1 MKKAVIVT
9 PFDNYSYNVRIKFV
23 EEYLQ
28 KIGYNVKILSSDFD
42 HRNKEKYQNN
52 RKGLELLKVPE
63 YRRNLSLSR
72 IQSHRIFARK
82 SVKRALQLQ
91 PDLLYVSGPP
101 NFLFKYFATNKSSFK
116 GTKLIFELG
125 DMWPET
131 MPINGKK
138 KTLFKFPMKIWASLR
153 DKYIAKADFTIFEC
167 DLFKEL
173 VNTNIKEIKGGT
185 IYLCKDGT
193 TMELPKEQI
202 SNECIELV
210 YVGSINNIIDVDLI
224 VEISKKIAVKK
235 KTIVHII
242 GDGEQRQ
249 DLISELSGKNI
260 EVNYHGIVYDEVEKS
275 KIYSRC
281 SFAFNIMKETVCVGL
296 TMKSID
302 YFEAGLPLIN
312 NISGDTKTIVEENNC
327 GFNINIQNIDFIVE
341 KISMI
346 SIEEV
351 RILKQNSR
359 HVFDEYFSKSAFIN
373 NFDKVISELLND
385 KEKNNEKNI
394 DF

>member
-153 DKYIAKADFTIFEC
+153 DKYIAKADLTIFEC

-312 NISGDTKTIVEENNC
+312 NISGDTHDLVVNNRC
-327 GFNINIQNIDFIVE
+327 GYNVDRKNLDTVVE
-341 KISMI
+341 KICAVSMD
-346 SIEEV
+346 EV
-351 RILKQNSR
+351 RNMKKASR
-359 HVFDEYFSKSAFIN
+359 DMYDKYFSKTAF
-373 NFDKVISELLND
+373 
-385 KEKNNEKNI
+385 EKQFEEMMSKL
-394 DF
+394 

>member
-9 PFDNYSYNVRIKFV
+9 PFDNYSYNLRIKFV

-312 NISGDTKTIVEENNC
+312 NISGDTHDLVVNNRC
-327 GFNINIQNIDFIVE
+327 GYNVDRKNLDTVVE
-341 KISMI
+341 KICAVSMD
-346 SIEEV
+346 EV
-351 RILKQNSR
+351 RNMKKASR
-359 HVFDEYFSKSAFIN
+359 DMYDKYFSKTAF
-373 NFDKVISELLND
+373 
-385 KEKNNEKNI
+385 EKQFEEMMSKL
-394 DF
+394 

>member
-52 RKGLELLKVPE
+52 LKGLELLKVPE

-312 NISGDTKTIVEENNC
+312 NISGDTHDLVVNNRC
-327 GFNINIQNIDFIVE
+327 GYNVDRKNLDTVVE
-341 KISMI
+341 KICAVSMD
-346 SIEEV
+346 EV
-351 RILKQNSR
+351 RNMKKASR
-359 HVFDEYFSKSAFIN
+359 DMYDKYFSKTAF
-373 NFDKVISELLND
+373 
-385 KEKNNEKNI
+385 EKQFEEMMSKL
-394 DF
+394 

>member
-138 KTLFKFPMKIWASLR
+138 KTLFKFPMKIWALLR

-312 NISGDTKTIVEENNC
+312 NISGDTHDLVVNNRC
-327 GFNINIQNIDFIVE
+327 GYNVDRKNLDTVVE
-341 KISMI
+341 KICAVSMD
-346 SIEEV
+346 EV
-351 RILKQNSR
+351 RNMKKASR
-359 HVFDEYFSKSAFIN
+359 DMYDKYFSKTAF
-373 NFDKVISELLND
+373 
-385 KEKNNEKNI
+385 EKQFEEMMSKL
-394 DF
+394 

>member
-153 DKYIAKADFTIFEC
+153 DEYIAKADFTIFEC

-249 DLISELSGKNI
+249 DLITELSGKNI

-312 NISGDTKTIVEENNC
+312 NISGDTHDLVVNNRC
-327 GFNINIQNIDFIVE
+327 GYNVDRKNLDTVVE
-341 KISMI
+341 KICAVSMD
-346 SIEEV
+346 EV
-351 RILKQNSR
+351 RNMKKASR
-359 HVFDEYFSKSAFIN
+359 DMYDKYFSKTAF
-373 NFDKVISELLND
+373 
-385 KEKNNEKNI
+385 EKQFEEMMSKL
-394 DF
+394 

>member
-23 EEYLQ
+23 EDYLQ

-312 NISGDTKTIVEENNC
+312 NISGDTHDLVVNNRC
-327 GFNINIQNIDFIVE
+327 GYNVDRKNLDTVVE
-341 KISMI
+341 KICAVSMD
-346 SIEEV
+346 EV
-351 RILKQNSR
+351 RNMKKASR
-359 HVFDEYFSKSAFIN
+359 DMYDKYFSKTAF
-373 NFDKVISELLND
+373 
-385 KEKNNEKNI
+385 EKQFEEMMSKL
-394 DF
+394 

>member
-72 IQSHRIFARK
+72 IQSHRVFARK

-131 MPINGKK
+131 MPISGKK

-167 DLFKEL
+167 NLFKGL
-173 VNTNIKEIKGGT
+173 VNTNTKDIKGGT
-185 IYLCKDGT
+185 IYLCKDSAT
-193 TMELPKEQI
+193 IELPKEQI
-202 SNECIELV
+202 SNECIEVV

-260 EVNYHGIVYDEVEKS
+260 EVNYHGVVYDEVEKS

-296 TMKSID
+296 TLKSID

-312 NISGDTKTIVEENNC
+312 NISGDTHDLVVNNRC
-327 GFNINIQNIDFIVE
+327 GYNVDRKNLDTVVE
-341 KISMI
+341 KICAVSM
-346 SIEEV
+346 
-351 RILKQNSR
+351 
-359 HVFDEYFSKSAFIN
+359 
-373 NFDKVISELLND
+373 
-385 KEKNNEKNI
+385 
-394 DF
+394 

>member
-42 HRNKEKYQNN
+42 HRNKEKDQNN

-312 NISGDTKTIVEENNC
+312 NISGDTHDLVVNNRC
-327 GFNINIQNIDFIVE
+327 GYNVDRKNLDTVVE
-341 KISMI
+341 KICAVSMD
-346 SIEEV
+346 EV
-351 RILKQNSR
+351 RNMKKASR
-359 HVFDEYFSKSAFIN
+359 DMYDKYFSKTAF
-373 NFDKVISELLND
+373 
-385 KEKNNEKNI
+385 EKQFEEMMSKL
-394 DF
+394 

>member
-312 NISGDTKTIVEENNC
+312 NISGDTHDLVVNNRC
-327 GFNINIQNIDFIVE
+327 GYNVDRKNLDTVVE
-341 KISMI
+341 KICVVSMD
-346 SIEEV
+346 EV
-351 RILKQNSR
+351 RNMKKASR
-359 HVFDEYFSKSAFIN
+359 DMYDKYFSKTAF
-373 NFDKVISELLND
+373 
-385 KEKNNEKNI
+385 EKQFEEMMSKL
-394 DF
+394 

>member
-193 TMELPKEQI
+193 IMELPKEQI

-312 NISGDTKTIVEENNC
+312 NISGDTHDLVVNNRC
-327 GFNINIQNIDFIVE
+327 GYNVDRKNLDTVVE
-341 KISMI
+341 KICAVSMD
-346 SIEEV
+346 EV
-351 RILKQNSR
+351 RNMKKASR
-359 HVFDEYFSKSAFIN
+359 DMYDKYFSKTAFEKQ
-373 NFDKVISELLND
+373 FEEMMSEL
-385 KEKNNEKNI
+385 
-394 DF
+394 

>member
-42 HRNKEKYQNN
+42 HRNKEKYQND
-52 RKGLELLKVPE
+52 RKGLELLKVPK

-72 IQSHRIFARK
+72 IQSHRVFARK

-131 MPINGKK
+131 MPISRKK

-167 DLFKEL
+167 NLFKGL
-173 VNTNIKEIKGGT
+173 VNTNTKDIKGGT
-185 IYLCKDGT
+185 IYLCKDSAT
-193 TMELPKEQI
+193 IELPKEQI
-202 SNECIELV
+202 SNECIEVV

-235 KTIVHII
+235 KIIVHII

-249 DLISELSGKNI
+249 DLISKLCRKNI
-260 EVNYHGIVYDEVEKS
+260 EVNYHGVVYNEVEKS

-312 NISGDTKTIVEENNC
+312 NISGDTHDLVVNNGC
-327 GFNINIQNIDFIVE
+327 GYNVDGKNLDTVVE
-341 KISMI
+341 KICAVSMD
-346 SIEEV
+346 EV
-351 RILKQNSR
+351 RNMKKASR
-359 HVFDEYFSKSAFIN
+359 DMYDKYFSKTAF
-373 NFDKVISELLND
+373 
-385 KEKNNEKNI
+385 EKQFEKMMSKL
-394 DF
+394 

>member
-312 NISGDTKTIVEENNC
+312 NISGDTHDLVVNNRC
-327 GFNINIQNIDFIVE
+327 GYNVDRKNLDTVVE
-341 KISMI
+341 KICAVSMD
-346 SIEEV
+346 EV
-351 RILKQNSR
+351 RNMKKASR
-359 HVFDEYFSKSAFIN
+359 DMYDKYFSKTAF
-373 NFDKVISELLND
+373 
-385 KEKNNEKNI
+385 EKQFEEMMSKL
-394 DF
+394 

>member
-210 YVGSINNIIDVDLI
+210 YIGSINNIIDVDLI

-312 NISGDTKTIVEENNC
+312 NISGDTHDLVVNNRC
-327 GFNINIQNIDFIVE
+327 GYNVDRKNLDTVVE
-341 KISMI
+341 KICAVSMD
-346 SIEEV
+346 EV
-351 RILKQNSR
+351 RNMKKASR
-359 HVFDEYFSKSAFIN
+359 DMYDKYFSKTAF
-373 NFDKVISELLND
+373 
-385 KEKNNEKNI
+385 EKQFEEMMSKL
-394 DF
+394 

>member
-193 TMELPKEQI
+193 IMELPKEQI

-312 NISGDTKTIVEENNC
+312 NISGDTHDLVVNNRC
-327 GFNINIQNIDFIVE
+327 GYNVDRKNLDTVVE
-341 KISMI
+341 KICAVSMD
-346 SIEEV
+346 EV
-351 RILKQNSR
+351 RNMKKASR
-359 HVFDEYFSKSAFIN
+359 DMYDKYFSKTSFEKQ
-373 NFDKVISELLND
+373 FEEMMSEL
-385 KEKNNEKNI
+385 
-394 DF
+394 

>member
-1 MKKAVIVT
+1 M
-9 PFDNYSYNVRIKFV
+9 
-23 EEYLQ
+23 
-28 KIGYNVKILSSDFD
+28 
-42 HRNKEKYQNN
+42 
-52 RKGLELLKVPE
+52 PE

-312 NISGDTKTIVEENNC
+312 NISGDTHDLVVNNRC
-327 GFNINIQNIDFIVE
+327 GYNVDRKNLDTVVE
-341 KISMI
+341 KICAVSMD
-346 SIEEV
+346 EV
-351 RILKQNSR
+351 RNMKKASR
-359 HVFDEYFSKSAFIN
+359 DMYDKYFSKTAF
-373 NFDKVISELLND
+373 
-385 KEKNNEKNI
+385 EKQFEEMMSKL
-394 DF
+394 

>member
-224 VEISKKIAVKK
+224 VEISKKIAV
-235 KTIVHII
+235 
-242 GDGEQRQ
+242 
-249 DLISELSGKNI
+249 
-260 EVNYHGIVYDEVEKS
+260 
-275 KIYSRC
+275 
-281 SFAFNIMKETVCVGL
+281 
-296 TMKSID
+296 
-302 YFEAGLPLIN
+302 
-312 NISGDTKTIVEENNC
+312 
-327 GFNINIQNIDFIVE
+327 
-341 KISMI
+341 
-346 SIEEV
+346 
-351 RILKQNSR
+351 
-359 HVFDEYFSKSAFIN
+359 
-373 NFDKVISELLND
+373 
-385 KEKNNEKNI
+385 
-394 DF
+394 

>member
-153 DKYIAKADFTIFEC
+153 DEYIAKADFTIFEC

-312 NISGDTKTIVEENNC
+312 NISGDTHDLVVNNRC
-327 GFNINIQNIDFIVE
+327 GYNVDRKNLDTVVE
-341 KISMI
+341 KICAVSMD
-346 SIEEV
+346 EV
-351 RILKQNSR
+351 RNMKKASR
-359 HVFDEYFSKSAFIN
+359 DMYDKYFSKTAF
-373 NFDKVISELLND
+373 
-385 KEKNNEKNI
+385 EKQFEEMMSKL
-394 DF
+394 

>member
-23 EEYLQ
+23 EGYLQ

-312 NISGDTKTIVEENNC
+312 NISGDTHDLVVNNRC
-327 GFNINIQNIDFIVE
+327 GYNVDRKNLDTVVE
-341 KISMI
+341 KICAVSMD
-346 SIEEV
+346 EV
-351 RILKQNSR
+351 RNMKKASR
-359 HVFDEYFSKSAFIN
+359 DMYDKYFSKTAF
-373 NFDKVISELLND
+373 
-385 KEKNNEKNI
+385 EKQFEEMMSKL
-394 DF
+394 

>member
-153 DKYIAKADFTIFEC
+153 DEYIAKADFTIFEC

-312 NISGDTKTIVEENNC
+312 NISGDTHDLVVNNRC
-327 GFNINIQNIDFIVE
+327 GYNVDRKNLDTVVE
-341 KISMI
+341 KICAVSMD
-346 SIEEV
+346 EV
-351 RILKQNSR
+351 RNMKKSSR
-359 HVFDEYFSKSAFIN
+359 DMYDKYFSKTAF
-373 NFDKVISELLND
+373 
-385 KEKNNEKNI
+385 EKQFEEMMSKL
-394 DF
+394 